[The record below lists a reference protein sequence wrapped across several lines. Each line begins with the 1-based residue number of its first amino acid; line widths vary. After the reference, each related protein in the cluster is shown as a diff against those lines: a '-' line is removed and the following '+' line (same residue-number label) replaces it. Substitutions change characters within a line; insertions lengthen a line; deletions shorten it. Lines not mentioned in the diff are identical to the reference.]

1 VGVLFSELRRARA
14 NYAEAINYH
23 THRDVREFMIH
34 AATEGLVDPIVVLGD
49 SITEMARLP
58 EAIDGHPVVNAGIG
72 GATIGDF
79 ISLAPRLL
87 DGVKPSLCVVAL
99 GANDALGANSAAGE
113 TYTRLLNALK
123 PVCPHLLAY
132 AVTPLDGSAAINLR
146 IRAAANAAAVRFVE
160 TPVVAGSTLPD
171 RIHLNAAG
179 RRTWIAG
186 LVAAISAP
194 HS

>member
-1 VGVLFSELRRARA
+1 
-14 NYAEAINYH
+14 
-23 THRDVREFMIH
+23 
-34 AATEGLVDPIVVLGD
+34 
-49 SITEMARLP
+49 MA
-58 EAIDGHPVVNAGIG
+58 
-72 GATIGDF
+72 GDF
-79 ISLAPRLL
+79 ISLAPRPL
-87 DGVKPSLCVVAL
+87 DGVRPSLCVVAL